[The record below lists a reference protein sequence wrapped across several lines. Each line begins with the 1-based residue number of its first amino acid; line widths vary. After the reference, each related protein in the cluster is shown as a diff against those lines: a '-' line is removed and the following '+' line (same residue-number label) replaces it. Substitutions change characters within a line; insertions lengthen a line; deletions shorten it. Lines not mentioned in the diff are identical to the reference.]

1 MLSSIHEF
9 CEERKIPDNIE
20 TAFTA
25 YVKAV
30 YSSSLA
36 VRQGDTLNK
45 IVDNLTREK
54 VEDMWLKFVFDLK
67 EILPP
72 SSP

>member
-1 MLSSIHEF
+1 MSAIHEF
-9 CEERKIPDNIE
+9 CEERKITDNIE

-30 YSSSLA
+30 LSSSLA
-36 VRQGDTLNK
+36 VRPGETLSK
-45 IVDNLTREK
+45 IVTNLTREK
-54 VEDMWLKFVFDLK
+54 VDEMWLKFVLDFK

-72 SSP
+72 

>member
-9 CEERKIPDNIE
+9 CEERKIPSNIE
-20 TAFTA
+20 VAFTA
-25 YVKAV
+25 YIKAI

-36 VRQGDTLNK
+36 VRPGETLSR
-45 IVDNLTREK
+45 IVANLTREK
-54 VEDMWLKFVFDLK
+54 VEEMWLKFVLDLK

-72 SSP
+72 S

>member
-1 MLSSIHEF
+1 MSAIHDF

-36 VRQGDTLNK
+36 VRPGDTLSK

-54 VEDMWLKFVFDLK
+54 VEDIWLKFILDWK
-67 EILPP
+67 DILPP
-72 SSP
+72 I